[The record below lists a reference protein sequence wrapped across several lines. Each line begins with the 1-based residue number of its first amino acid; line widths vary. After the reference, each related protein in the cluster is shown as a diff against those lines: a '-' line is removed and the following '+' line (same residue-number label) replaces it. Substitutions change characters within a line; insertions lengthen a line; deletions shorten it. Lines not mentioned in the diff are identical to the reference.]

1 MHLIRFLWKYSWRHQ
16 KVENGGLANPWLIVF
31 ALATG
36 FISGGC
42 SAGLIGLISQTVAQ
56 PGIPPLATSIA
67 FVALG
72 LTTLITAAV
81 SRILLV
87 TFSQSVVFGL
97 QTRLC
102 RQILATELKPLET
115 IGLPRLLVVLT
126 EDIQA
131 VATAAGVVPILAINI
146 ASALGCML
154 YISWLSWQVLIMVLL
169 ITLVASVSCHW
180 FLVRGR
186 HWLATAR
193 KQQDRLFQHFRSLVD
208 GVKELK
214 LKYYGQ
220 QDFLSTDLERSALEV
235 KQANT
240 WGLSLFAILD
250 SWGKFIYFFAMGL
263 ILFLL
268 PHWLPIPIETRFAY
282 VLTFTYLLGPME
294 SLVNKLPFLSKASV
308 ALQKIEALGLSL
320 GTESR
325 QSGASQSG
333 LSALPPAAPAE
344 KVELH
349 VREVTHQYRGDF
361 VGADGERQSD
371 RTFTLG
377 PVNLSVCAGELIFI
391 VGGNGSGKSTLAK
404 LLSGLY
410 QPQSGHIWLNGEAVE
425 AHNQQWYRQHFS
437 AVFSDFYLFERMLAT
452 QQSQNQPGSNQ
463 QTATNYRD
471 LDARALA
478 YLKELQLDHKVQVQN
493 GTFSTTALSQG
504 QRKRLALLSAA
515 LEDRP
520 IYLFDEWAAD
530 QDPTFKHIFYTQIL
544 ADLKAKGKIIF
555 VISHDDRYF
564 HLADRLIKL
573 DYGSIVY
580 SGPPAKAPLQT
591 LSP

>member
-1 MHLIRFLWKYSWRHQ
+1 MHLIRFLWRYSWRR
-16 KVENGGLANPWLIVF
+16 KGLASPWLIVL
-31 ALATG
+31 ALMTG

-42 SAGLIGLISQTVAQ
+42 SAALIGLISRTVSLA
-56 PGIPPLATSIA
+56 GPPPTAVTIA
-67 FVALG
+67 FIALG
-72 LTTLITAAV
+72 LTALATAAL

-87 TFSQSVVFGL
+87 KFSQAVVFGL

-102 RQILATELKPLET
+102 RQILATELKPLEN

-131 VATAAGVVPILAINI
+131 VATAAGVVPIIVINV
-146 ASALGCML
+146 ASAVGCMV
-154 YISWLSWQVLIMVLL
+154 YISWLSWQVLGLVLL
-169 ITLVASVSCHW
+169 LTLVASVSCRW

-186 HWLATAR
+186 GWLAIAR
-193 KQQDRLFQHFRSLVD
+193 QEQDRLFQHFRSLVD

-220 QDFLSTDLERSALEV
+220 QDFLKTDLEQSAIAV
-235 KQANT
+235 KRANT
-240 WGLSLFAILD
+240 LGLSLFAVLD

-268 PHWLPIPIETRFAY
+268 PYWLPIPLETRFAY

-294 SLVNKLPFLSKASV
+294 SLVNKLPFLSRASV

-320 GTESR
+320 QES
-325 QSGASQSG
+325 SASVFS
-333 LSALPPAAPAE
+333 PAQAPVQ

-349 VREVTHQYRGDF
+349 LRGVTHQYKGDLLS
-361 VGADGERQSD
+361 GDKWRD
-371 RTFTLG
+371 HTFTLG
-377 PVNLSVCAGELIFI
+377 PVDLSVCAGELIFI

-404 LLSGLY
+404 LLCGLY
-410 QPQSGHIWLNGEAVE
+410 QPQSGQIWLNEEEITPA
-425 AHNQQWYRQHFS
+425 NQQWYRQHFS
-437 AVFSDFYLFERMLAT
+437 AVFSDFYLFERILGKSEAANDA
-452 QQSQNQPGSNQ
+452 Q
-463 QTATNYRD
+463 A
-471 LDARALA
+471 LDT
-478 YLKELQLDHKVQVQN
+478 LKQLQLDHKVQIQN

-504 QRKRLALLSAA
+504 QRKRLALLSAT

-530 QDPTFKHIFYTQIL
+530 QDPTFKRIFYTQIL
-544 ADLKAKGKIIF
+544 AALKAKGKLIF

-573 DYGSIVY
+573 DYGSIAY
-580 SGPPAKAPLQT
+580 SGPSSRASVQSVDA
-591 LSP
+591 

>member
-1 MHLIRFLWKYSWRHQ
+1 MHLLRFLWRYSWRQ
-16 KVENGGLANPWLIVF
+16 RGLANPWLIVF

-42 SAGLIGLISQTVAQ
+42 SAGLIGLISRTVSQT
-56 PGIPPLATSIA
+56 GIPSRAASVTFI
-67 FVALG
+67 ALG
-72 LTTLITAAV
+72 FIALTTAAI

-87 TFSQSVVFGL
+87 RFSQSVVFGL

-102 RQILATELKPLET
+102 QQILSTELKPLED

-131 VATAAGVVPILAINI
+131 VAAAAGVVPIIAINI
-146 ASALGCML
+146 ASAIGCMV
-154 YISWLSWQVLIMVLL
+154 YISWLSWQVLGLVLL
-169 ITLVASVSCHW
+169 LTLVASVSCRW

-186 HWLATAR
+186 QWLGAAR
-193 KQQDRLFQHFRSLVD
+193 QHQDRLFQHFRSLVD

-220 QDFLSTDLERSALEV
+220 QDFLSHDLERSALDV
-235 KQANT
+235 KRANT
-240 WGLSLFAILD
+240 LGLSLFALLD

-268 PHWLPIPIETRFAY
+268 PYWLPIAPETRFAY

-294 SLVNKLPFLSKASV
+294 SLVNKLPFLSKAGI
-308 ALQKIEALGLSL
+308 ALQKIETLGLSL
-320 GTESR
+320 GQHSL
-325 QSGASQSG
+325 AI
-333 LSALPPAAPAE
+333 APPAAPAE
-344 KVELH
+344 KVDLH
-349 VREVTHQYRGDF
+349 LRGVSHQYRGDDY
-361 VGADGERQSD
+361 GGDDLIRDGELCDRELRD
-371 RTFTLG
+371 GELRDKELRDGELRDRPTTAKTYRTFTLG
-377 PVNLSVCAGELIFI
+377 PIDFSATAGELVFI

-404 LLSGLY
+404 LLCGLY
-410 QPQSGHIWLNGEAVE
+410 QPQSGQIWLNGKAI
-425 AHNQQWYRQHFS
+425 ATFNQQWYRQHFS
-437 AVFSDFYLFERMLAT
+437 VVFSDYYLFERVLGGEG
-452 QQSQNQPGSNQ
+452 Q
-463 QTATNYRD
+463 
-471 LDARALA
+471 LDDAIALT
-478 YLKELQLDHKVQVQN
+478 YLKQLQLDHKVKIQN
-493 GTFSTTALSQG
+493 GTFSTTSLSQG

-515 LEDRP
+515 IEDRP

-530 QDPTFKHIFYTQIL
+530 QDPTFKRIFYTQIL
-544 ADLKAKGKIIF
+544 ADLKAKGKLIF

-580 SGPPAKAPLQT
+580 SGPP
-591 LSP
+591 SESI

>member
-1 MHLIRFLWKYSWRHQ
+1 MHLIRFLWRYSWQR
-16 KVENGGLANPWLIVF
+16 GGLANHWLLVF

-42 SAGLIGLISQTVAQ
+42 SAGLIGLISRAVSLPDV
-56 PGIPPLATSIA
+56 PGLATSIV

-72 LTTLITAAV
+72 LTALITAAI

-87 TFSQSVVFGL
+87 KFSQAVVFGL

-102 RQILATELKPLET
+102 RQILATELKPLED

-131 VATAAGVVPILAINI
+131 VATAAGVIPILAINI
-146 ASALGCML
+146 ASATGCMI
-154 YISWLSWQVLIMVLL
+154 YISWLSWQVLGVVLL
-169 ITLVASVSCHW
+169 LTLVASVSCQW

-186 HWLATAR
+186 RSLAAAR
-193 KQQDRLFQHFRSLVD
+193 KHQDRLFQHFRSLVD

-220 QDFLSTDLERSALEV
+220 QDFLSTDLERSAREV

-240 WGLSLFAILD
+240 WGLSLFAVLD
-250 SWGKFIYFFAMGL
+250 SWGKFIYFFAVGL

-268 PHWLPIPIETRFAY
+268 PYWLPLPVETRMAY

-294 SLVNKLPFLSKASV
+294 SLVNKLPFLSKASI
-308 ALQKIEALGLSL
+308 ALQKIETLGLSL
-320 GTESR
+320 E
-325 QSGASQSG
+325 QPKSQQG
-333 LSALPPAAPAE
+333 QGLPPALPIE
-344 KVELH
+344 KVDLH
-349 VREVTHQYRGDF
+349 LRGVTHQYKGDYL
-361 VGADGERQSD
+361 GDKGEVQRD

-410 QPQSGHIWLNGEAVE
+410 QPQAGDIWLNGEAIE
-425 AHNQQWYRQHFS
+425 PHNQQWYRQHFS
-437 AVFSDFYLFERMLAT
+437 AVFSDFYLFERMLANQET
-452 QQSQNQPGSNQ
+452 AKDQPRLDQASQ
-463 QTATNYRD
+463 
-471 LDARALA
+471 DARALA
-478 YLKELQLDHKVQVQN
+478 YLKTLQLDHKVQVQG

-504 QRKRLALLSAA
+504 QRKRLALLSAT
-515 LEDRP
+515 LEDRA

-580 SGPPAKAPLQT
+580 SGRPSEAPLRTMQ
-591 LSP
+591 P

>member
-1 MHLIRFLWKYSWRHQ
+1 MHLIQFLWQYSWRR
-16 KVENGGLANPWLIVF
+16 KGLASPWLIVL
-31 ALATG
+31 ALIAG

-42 SAGLIGLISQTVAQ
+42 SAGLIGLISRTVSAVDA
-56 PGIPPLATSIA
+56 PGGLAATTFVVLSL
-67 FVALG
+67 VAL
-72 LTTLITAAV
+72 TSAAL

-87 TFSQSVVFGL
+87 RFSQAVVFGL

-102 RQILATELKPLET
+102 RQILATELKPLEE
-115 IGLPRLLVVLT
+115 IGLPRLLAVLT

-131 VATAAGVVPILAINI
+131 IATAAGVVPIIAINI
-146 ASALGCML
+146 TSAIGCMI
-154 YISWLSWQVLIMVLL
+154 YISWLSWQVLGLVLL
-169 ITLVASVSCHW
+169 LTLLASVSCRW
-180 FLVRGR
+180 FLWRAR
-186 HWLATAR
+186 RSLSTAR
-193 KQQDRLFQHFRSLVD
+193 KQQDRLFQHFRSLVE

-220 QDFLSTDLERSALEV
+220 QDFLTNDLEQSALAV
-235 KQANT
+235 KRSNT
-240 WGLSLFAILD
+240 TGLSLFAILD

-268 PHWLPIPIETRFAY
+268 PYWLPIPMATRFAY

-294 SLVNKLPFLSKASV
+294 SLVNKLPYLSKASI

-320 GTESR
+320 NQMSLNQSLDQQNRTVSLPATR
-325 QSGASQSG
+325 QETVN
-333 LSALPPAAPAE
+333 LRL
-344 KVELH
+344 KD
-349 VREVTHQYRGDF
+349 VTHQYKGDYLSP
-361 VGADGERQSD
+361 DGKLGKD
-371 RTFTLG
+371 HTFTLG
-377 PVNLSVCAGELIFI
+377 PVNFSARSGELIFI

-404 LLSGLY
+404 LLCGLY
-410 QPQSGHIWLNGEAVE
+410 APQSGQIWLNGEVVE
-425 AHNQQWYRQHFS
+425 AHHQQWYRQHFS
-437 AVFSDFYLFERMLAT
+437 VVFSDFYLFERVLGEQA
-452 QQSQNQPGSNQ
+452 
-463 QTATNYRD
+463 AAD
-471 LDARALA
+471 DARSHH
-478 YLKELQLDHKVQVQN
+478 YLQALQLDHKVRIQN

-504 QRKRLALLSAA
+504 QRKRLALLSVA

-530 QDPTFKHIFYTQIL
+530 QDPAFKRIFYQQIL

-580 SGPPAKAPLQT
+580 SGPPVESALSAP
-591 LSP
+591 